1 MVIII
6 PIIVL
11 ASVGGF
17 VAAGREEV
25 VALGEAAAAV
35 AAVGEAAAVEAVG
48 EAAAAAVEAVG
59 EAAAAV
65 GEAAA
70 AVGEAAAVELVHS
83 GAASVDWHFGVQRH
97 ALKPLEVHTLLALEF
112 RAFLACSLA

>member
-48 EAAAAAVEAVG
+48 EAAAVEAVG
-59 EAAAAV
+59 EAAAAAV
-65 GEAAA
+65 E

-112 RAFLACSLA
+112 RPFLACSLA

>member
-1 MVIII
+1 M
-6 PIIVL
+6 
-11 ASVGGF
+11 
-17 VAAGREEV
+17 
-25 VALGEAAAAV
+25 GEAAAAAVGEAV
-35 AAVGEAAAVEAVG
+35 AAVGEAAAAAVG
-48 EAAAAAVEAVG
+48 EAAAAAVE
-59 EAAAAV
+59 
-65 GEAAA
+65 

>member
-59 EAAAAV
+59 EAAA
-65 GEAAA
+65 
-70 AVGEAAAVELVHS
+70 VELVHS

-112 RAFLACSLA
+112 LACSLA

>member
-1 MVIII
+1 M
-6 PIIVL
+6 
-11 ASVGGF
+11 
-17 VAAGREEV
+17 
-25 VALGEAAAAV
+25 GEAAAA
-35 AAVGEAAAVEAVG
+35 AVG

>member
-59 EAAAAV
+59 EAAA
-65 GEAAA
+65 
-70 AVGEAAAVELVHS
+70 VELVHS

-112 RAFLACSLA
+112 RPFLACSLA